1 MIFLLE
7 PLEVKNSAL
16 THVDF
21 GLKLFGVLN
30 LCAFREVVKCE
41 IQFINNMHYSLKI
54 NLIKLLIE
62 LVN

>member
-1 MIFLLE
+1 MVFLLE

-21 GLKLFGVLN
+21 GLKLFGLK
-30 LCAFREVVKCE
+30 LCAFREVVKSE
-41 IQFINNMHYSLKI
+41 IQFINNMHYSLRI
-54 NLIKLLIE
+54 NFIKLLIE